1 MLAAGSLASLTAA
14 PTVRRLICCCWA
26 LPLAILRVTP
36 GGRQLDV
43 CVELLGSPWH
53 PWTAG
58 GAPRARA
65 RHSLRA
71 VVARRS
77 EVGNRESIRL
87 RTLDFALRAV
97 WLPSPQPC
105 PSTWSASLS
114 CSLAWGIR
122 PRCDARTATSAAAHQ
137 RRAPP
142 DEVLRPEPH
151 PAAASAPPPERAAP
165 PQPPEEAPRGARL
178 PSAEYKY
185 AHPRVS
191 SPSL

>member
-1 MLAAGSLASLTAA
+1 MLAASSLASLTAA

-105 PSTWSASLS
+105 PSLECVAVLFPRVGHPASV
-114 CSLAWGIR
+114 
-122 PRCDARTATSAAAHQ
+122 RCTHRDQ
-137 RRAPP
+137 RRSPSAQGASRRGSAP
-142 DEVLRPEPH
+142 R
-151 PAAASAPPPERAAP
+151 ASSRCRFRPPPERPAP
-165 PQPPEEAPRGARL
+165 PQPSEEPPRGARL